1 MNPDELNF
9 AKGNG
14 LLPVI
19 AQDAETGRV
28 LMQAYMNKEALEKTQ
43 ASGKLTL
50 FSRTKKRLWT
60 KGETSGN
67 VLRVKELLADC
78 DSDCLL
84 AKVEPAGPACHTGQD
99 TCFGEENRHGVAE
112 EQKPPDGDQA
122 TSVSFLAS
130 LEDFLRKRQ
139 TADPAESYTAR
150 LFAKGVKHIAKKL
163 GEEAVEVVL
172 ESEAGERQRFV
183 EEAADLLYH
192 LDVLLIAKGLGL
204 ADIVHELKTRH
215 KQ

>member
-1 MNPDELNF
+1 MNPDKLNF

-28 LMQAYMNKEALEKTQ
+28 LMQAFMNKEALEKTQ
-43 ASGKLTL
+43 ALGKLTL

-67 VLRVKELLADC
+67 VLRVKELMADC
-78 DSDCLL
+78 DGDCLL
-84 AKVEPAGPACHTGQD
+84 AKVESAGPACHTGQD
-99 TCFGEENRHGVAE
+99 TCFGEENRWTVTDKQQSPE
-112 EQKPPDGDQA
+112 GDQEA
-122 TSVSFLAS
+122 TVSFLAS
-130 LEDFLRKRQ
+130 LETFLRKRQ

-150 LFAKGVKHIAKKL
+150 LFAKGIKHIAKKL
-163 GEEAVEVVL
+163 GEEAVELVL
-172 ESEAGERQRFV
+172 ESETGERQRFV

-204 ADIVHELKTRH
+204 SDIVDELKSRH
-215 KQ
+215 RQ